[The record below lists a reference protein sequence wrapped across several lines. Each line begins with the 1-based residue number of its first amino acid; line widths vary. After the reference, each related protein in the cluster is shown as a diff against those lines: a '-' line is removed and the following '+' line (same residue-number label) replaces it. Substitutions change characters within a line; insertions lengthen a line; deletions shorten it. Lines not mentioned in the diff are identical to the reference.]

1 MNSFARL
8 RSVSLAVVAAAI
20 AALAVAGASFFR
32 SFTALSELAV
42 AYHFPTEQ
50 AWTLPIALDGLAIAA
65 TASAA
70 VAKTRRGRGY
80 AWFLLVAGTVAS
92 VVANGIHAYELTAS
106 PVGVGIAVVL
116 PLVTLAATHLAIELA
131 RQHRDDETEPGTD
144 RDRDAAP
151 VDDETELETTPAPVA
166 LLRVAPDPEPVAEA
180 SVAPKA
186 TPVARK
192 PRRIATA
199 GDGDELRDRALR
211 LVADGVTYRDA
222 GAKLGVSKDRV
233 YRWVKEQRATEAPVA
248 AAS

>member
-1 MNSFARL
+1 MNRSARL
-8 RSVSLAVVAAAI
+8 RSVSPAVVAAAL

-42 AYHFPTEQ
+42 AYHFPTAQ

-92 VVANGIHAYELTAS
+92 VVANGIHAYELTRS

-131 RQHRDDETEPGTD
+131 RQQRNDETEPETD

-166 LLRVAPDPEPVAEA
+166 LLRVAPEPEPVAAVIDET
-180 SVAPKA
+180 K
-186 TPVARK
+186 PVARK
-192 PRRIATA
+192 PRRTATV
-199 GDGDELRDRALR
+199 GDDEIRDRALR
-211 LVADGVTYRDA
+211 LVADGVTYRDVA
-222 GAKLGVSKDRV
+222 AKLEISKDRV
-233 YRWVKEQRATEAPVA
+233 YRWVKEQRATETPVA